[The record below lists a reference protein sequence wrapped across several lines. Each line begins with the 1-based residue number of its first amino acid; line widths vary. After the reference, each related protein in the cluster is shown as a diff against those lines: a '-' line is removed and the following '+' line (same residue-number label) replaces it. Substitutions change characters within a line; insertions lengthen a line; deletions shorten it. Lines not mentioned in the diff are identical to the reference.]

1 MTDVKAPEEP
11 IVSQQ
16 PVTQTQPTLSKLQ
29 QVTGTEEWHDDIFN
43 CFEGPDNLCLKA
55 TFCSCFV
62 YGKMAHRIRDPTLTG
77 YNRFNTDCMIFPCC
91 GIGYVLQFLKRY
103 ETREKYNIK
112 GDLITDLLF
121 SACCAC
127 CSLIQV
133 EKEVIAR
140 QAGASSAGY
149 TAPASMV
156 AAPQ

>member
-1 MTDVKAPEEP
+1 MSEVKEPETV
-11 IVSQQ
+11 VS
-16 PVTQTQPTLSKLQ
+16 TQPPAQAQPTTLSKLQ
-29 QVTGTEEWHDDIFN
+29 ATTGSEEWHDDIFN

-62 YGKMAHRIRDPTLTG
+62 YGKLAHRTRDPTLTG
-77 YNRFNTDCMIFPCC
+77 YNRFNVDCLIFPFC
-91 GIGYVLQFLKRY
+91 GIGYVLQFLKRL
-103 ETREKYNIK
+103 EVREKYNIK
-112 GDLITDLLF
+112 GDLVTDVLF

-140 QAGASSAGY
+140 QSGASAEGY
-149 TAPASMV
+149 VAPATMV

>member
-1 MTDVKAPEEP
+1 MSETKAPETV
-11 IVSQQ
+11 VSQQ
-16 PVTQTQPTLSKLQ
+16 PAGQAQPTLSKLQ
-29 QVTGTEEWHDDIFN
+29 AQTGTEEWHDDIFN

-62 YGKMAHRIRDPTLTG
+62 YGKLAHRMRDPTLTD
-77 YNRFNTDCMIFPCC
+77 YNRFNVDCLIFPFC
-91 GIGYVLQFLKRY
+91 GIGYVLQFLKRLEAR
-103 ETREKYNIK
+103 ETYNIK
-112 GDLITDLLF
+112 GDLVTDVLF

-140 QAGASSAGY
+140 QSGSSSAGY
-149 TAPASMV
+149 VAPSSMV